1 MKPNGT
7 NSEILFSRLTG
18 VMTITS
24 ENCCSK
30 QLVEDLDNVKLQGLG
45 KVIFYFCAYTLFHCH
60 PQCSHICKFV
70 HTIMIMQVTVYDGGT
85 HANSSMFVVLCVRT

>member
-30 QLVEDLDNVKLQGLG
+30 QLVEDLDNAKLQGLG
-45 KVIFYFCAYTLFHCH
+45 KVIFYFCAYTMFYCH
-60 PQCSHICKFV
+60 LQCSHL
-70 HTIMIMQVTVYDGGT
+70 QVCT
-85 HANSSMFVVLCVRT
+85 HNHDNAGYCL